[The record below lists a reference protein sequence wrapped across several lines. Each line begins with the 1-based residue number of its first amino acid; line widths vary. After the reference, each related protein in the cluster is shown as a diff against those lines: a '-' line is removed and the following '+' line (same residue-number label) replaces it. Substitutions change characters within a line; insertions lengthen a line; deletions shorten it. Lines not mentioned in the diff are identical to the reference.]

1 MAVDARGDEA
11 SALLDDIEKA
21 HRHRRPPEATKG
33 ARSVLDDID
42 VGIWNFMN
50 VLFFFGVFLNILVL
64 AMY

>member
-1 MAVDARGDEA
+1 MVMKLQPCWMT
-11 SALLDDIEKA
+11 SK
-21 HRHRRPPEATKG
+21 RRPPEATKG

-50 VLFFFGVFLNILVL
+50 VFFLVVFLIILVL